1 MIGHRRS
8 LARTDEDELIPSR
21 PQEQFRYTQF
31 CSLDAHHAR
40 SYAFFA
46 TARSHVIGITKALVA
61 GTPLQVGTEATPPK
75 ISVFDVLTDSA
86 KGFVSNVQDYSEL
99 SYQSLKN
106 VLTGPRYFQDT
117 LDQMDDIGVGSLP
130 IVLLSGF
137 FIGAVMVLQ
146 TGSQFTRFGQA
157 ALTGDVVA
165 IALVRELGPTLTGI
179 LVAGRCS
186 SGIASELG
194 SMLVTEQ
201 VDAMRAMGTDP
212 SRKLVTPRVIATVL
226 MLPLLTALNDFVGLL
241 GGCVASVFSLRL
253 GAVEFWTRAIKA
265 LDFADLMQGFT
276 KPMVYGF
283 ILATIGC
290 YKGLTVRGGTQ
301 GVGRATTQ
309 AVVVASVLIIA
320 ADLFLT
326 KLALYLGDKLF

>member
-1 MIGHRRS
+1 VADTPFQIAGR
-8 LARTDEDELIPSR
+8 
-21 PQEQFRYTQF
+21 
-31 CSLDAHHAR
+31 DA
-40 SYAFFA
+40 
-46 TARSHVIGITKALVA
+46 K
-61 GTPLQVGTEATPPK
+61 PLER
-75 ISVFDVLTDSA
+75 ISMGEVLTDA
-86 KGFVSNVQDYSEL
+86 FKRFLANIQDYSEMAGR
-99 SYQSLKN
+99 SLAN
-106 VLTGPRYFQDT
+106 LASGPRYFQDI

-130 IVLLSGF
+130 IVLMAGF

-146 TGSQFTRFGQA
+146 TGSQFTRFGQT

-179 LVAGRCS
+179 LVAGRS
-186 SGIASELG
+186 ASGIASELG

-212 SRKLVTPRVIATVL
+212 SRKLVTPRVLAGIL
-226 MLPLLTALNDFVGLL
+226 MLPLLTALNDFIGLL

-253 GAVEFWTRAIKA
+253 NAVEFWTRAINA
-265 LDFADLMQGFT
+265 LDFADIMQGMM
-276 KPMVYGF
+276 KPLVYGF
-283 ILATIGC
+283 ILATVGC

-309 AVVVASVLIIA
+309 AVVVASVMIIG

-326 KLALYLGDKLF
+326 KLALYLGDKIF